1 MVSRFAH
8 NFSNAKMP
16 TPKLQPYP
24 EYNDALASLAR
35 IIQTPRMP
43 PSNSDLTPRIARDGF
58 CFIPA
63 SQSQTLLGNPSRE
76 QISAFA
82 AHWDGMPLDTYMADG
97 GRYRRRRYATLSIA
111 AGETTATREPDQPH
125 YQHLDYN
132 HLNGGVARHYEP
144 IADDVLDGPIMRAL
158 LALGATIFDPL
169 APGNS
174 WHVEVHQFRIEANPT
189 EQGQP
194 TPEGVHRDGVD
205 FVIVM
210 MVKRHNIREG
220 TTTIHGVDQQLLAS
234 FTLIEPLDMTFID
247 DHRCL
252 HGVTPVEP
260 FESLQPAYRDV
271 LVVTFRTKP
280 GAKFA
285 AVQKEQP

>member
-1 MVSRFAH
+1 MVSRVAH

-16 TPKLQPYP
+16 TPKLQPHP

-35 IIQTPRMP
+35 IIQNPRMP

-63 SQSQTLLGNPSRE
+63 NESQTLLGNPSRE

-125 YQHLDYN
+125 YQHLNYN

-169 APGNS
+169 APSKS
-174 WHVEVHQFRIEANPT
+174 WHV
-189 EQGQP
+189 
-194 TPEGVHRDGVD
+194 
-205 FVIVM
+205 
-210 MVKRHNIREG
+210 
-220 TTTIHGVDQQLLAS
+220 
-234 FTLIEPLDMTFID
+234 
-247 DHRCL
+247 
-252 HGVTPVEP
+252 
-260 FESLQPAYRDV
+260 
-271 LVVTFRTKP
+271 
-280 GAKFA
+280 
-285 AVQKEQP
+285 